1 MGLKDWLG
9 LGDKKKD
16 EFREKVKEAVAD
28 GKLTPQKVAELEAAR
43 KELEVEDPSE
53 DRTRFRRE
61 AYNEAVSAV
70 KAGGKLTE
78 TEAKDL
84 ARIQKFLALS
94 DEQIEKTKWD
104 LVRLKAFTDIR
115 EGRLPIVSNTHAALR
130 GLKLAEGE
138 VPHYCVVGEIYD
150 VGDPGEARGVRYARG
165 TPYELGSGSNH
176 EMPLKQALLQDKGQ
190 FIMTNHRFIFKAE
203 GHTYQFAVQ
212 GTDHLHFY
220 RDGMRIKRPKGYA
233 LIRFQSEGVVDVVGA
248 LVTHFV

>member
-9 LGDKKKD
+9 LGDKKKA

-28 GKLTPQKVAELEAAR
+28 GKLTPQKVAELEVAR
-43 KELEVEDPSE
+43 KELEVEDASE

-61 AYNEAVSAV
+61 AFNEAVGAV

-94 DEQIEKTKWD
+94 DEQIEKTRWD

-115 EGRLPIVSNTHAALR
+115 EGRLPTVSPTHHALR
-130 GLKLAEGE
+130 GLKLVEGE
-138 VPHYCVVGEIYD
+138 TAHYCVVAEIFD
-150 VGDPGEARGVRYARG
+150 LGDPGEARGQRYTRG
-165 TPYELGSGSNH
+165 VPYELGGGSSH
-176 EMPLKQALLQDKGQ
+176 ELPVKQALPQDKGQ
-190 FIMTNHRFIFKAE
+190 FILTTHRFVFKAE
-203 GHTYQFAVQ
+203 GHTYQFPLQ
-212 GTDHLHFY
+212 GTDHIHFY
-220 RDGMRIKRPKGYA
+220 RDGIRIKRAKGYA
-233 LIRFQSEGVVDVVGA
+233 LIRFQSEGIVDVVGA